1 MRQVGIRP
9 YPRLQGER
17 GRAQH
22 GLMPTYSAPGV
33 YVEETGFRA
42 KAIEGVPTS
51 VTAFVGPTLAAPV
64 KRGEHPRLT
73 SFAEFAAIYG
83 GLDALVLGG
92 GGSAPNY
99 LAHAARAFFEGGGQR
114 LYVAPT
120 PPGGSRQ
127 DYADALAG
135 LDDLAEIALVAAP
148 GVATDEV
155 TQLLVDHVEASR
167 RYRFAVLD
175 APKGATVADVQAFR
189 AAYDSKHAALY
200 YPWVMAADPRDGTQI
215 ALPPSGFACAIF
227 ARTDVERGVWKSPA
241 NEVVTGALGLER
253 DINTGMQEV
262 LNPLGVNCIRAL
274 PGRGIRIWG
283 ARTISSDP
291 EWKYVNVRRVM
302 TYLEA
307 SLNKGLEWAVFEP
320 NAPEL
325 WAKVAQTAT
334 DFLYN
339 VWRDGGLLGAKAK
352 EAFFVRCD
360 RSTMT
365 QADLDAGRL
374 VCLIG
379 VAAVRPAEFVIFRVG
394 QNTADATR

>member
-1 MRQVGIRP
+1 
-9 YPRLQGER
+9 
-17 GRAQH
+17 
-22 GLMPTYSAPGV
+22 MPTYSAPGV

-51 VTAFVGPTLAAPV
+51 VTAFVGPTLAVPAR
-64 KRGEHPRLT
+64 RGEHPLLT
-73 SFAEFAAIYG
+73 SFVEFSAIYG
-83 GLDALVLGG
+83 GLDDLLLEC

-99 LAHAARAFFEGGGQR
+99 LAHAAAAFFEGGGQR
-114 LYVAPT
+114 LYVAST
-120 PPGGSRQ
+120 PPSGSRQ
-127 DYADALAG
+127 DYDEALAG
-135 LDDLAEIALVAAP
+135 LDDLAEIALVSAP

-155 TQLLVDHVEASR
+155 TRLLIDHVETPG

-175 APKGATVADVQAFR
+175 APKGATVAEVQAFR

-200 YPWVMAADPRDGTQI
+200 YPWVFAAAPLGGAQI

-227 ARTDVERGVWKSPA
+227 ARTDVERGVWKAPA
-241 NEVVTGALGLER
+241 NEVMTGALGLER
-253 DINTGMQEV
+253 NINAAIQEV
-262 LNPLGVNCIRAL
+262 LAPLGVNCIRAL

-291 EWKYVNVRRVM
+291 EWKYVSTRRVM

-307 SLNKGLEWAVFEP
+307 SLDKGLQWAVLEP

-325 WAKVAQTAT
+325 WAKVVQAVT

-339 VWRDGGLLGAKAK
+339 LWRDGGLLGAKAE

-365 QADLDAGRL
+365 QADLDTGRL

-379 VAAVRPAEFVIFRVG
+379 VAAQRPAEFVIFRVG
-394 QNTADATR
+394 QQTADAPD